1 MASKIP
7 IPILTE
13 EKSYERYK
21 FELKCW
27 LKLGELAKSKQ
38 GVAVALSL
46 PEKHSSKIKD
56 KVFNELTIEQLS
68 EDTGIDQLIAL
79 LDKHL
84 GKDDLSDVFDK
95 YLDFEK
101 YYRTTESVQEFTAE
115 FDNKYRKLVKHNIE
129 LPQTILAFKLLIQ
142 ANITPEEQMLVKSG
156 IDYATKATMYD
167 QCIVSMKKFKGDNS
181 TACQNTAIKVEP
193 AFTTSSSNYKLS
205 I

>member
-1 MASKIP
+1 MASKVP

-21 FELKCW
+21 LELTCW
-27 LKLGELAKSKQ
+27 LKLDVLEKSKQ
-38 GVAVALSL
+38 GIAIALSL

-56 KVFNELTIEQLS
+56 KVFNQLTIEQLGE
-68 EDTGIDQLIAL
+68 EDGIDELIKT

-101 YYRTTESVQEFTAE
+101 YYRTTESVQDFTAE
-115 FDNKYRKLVKHNIE
+115 FDNKYQKLVKHNIV

-142 ANITPEEQMLVKSG
+142 ANLTPEEQMMVKSG
-156 IDYATKATMYD
+156 IDYTAKDTMYD
-167 QCIVSMKKFKGDNS
+167 QCIISIKKFKGDFAAQDNGAS
-181 TACQNTAIKVEP
+181 QRKSKIVW
-193 AFTTSSSNYKLS
+193 